1 MEDLGALDKL
11 TNTVVTVASNGRER
25 RAFDLRNDTGYTEH
39 GVSTILFCGYSISEL
54 DIDRDFE
61 DARVIKT
68 STMQD
73 PRGLSRLEISESV
86 REFRGVVRNER
97 DTSTK
102 RLVRSHCQSLRFFA
116 AVYNVATFL
125 RRIPSFVFARVS
137 RLNSAARRII
147 SRIYSFQDNEP
158 PVASLIRS
166 I

>member
-102 RLVRSHCQSLRFFA
+102 RLVRSHCQS
-116 AVYNVATFL
+116 
-125 RRIPSFVFARVS
+125 
-137 RLNSAARRII
+137 
-147 SRIYSFQDNEP
+147 
-158 PVASLIRS
+158 VASIFRRRVQCRDVSPSHSFIRFCTRFPVEFRGTPDNFKDLFFPRQRAACRFVD
-166 I
+166 